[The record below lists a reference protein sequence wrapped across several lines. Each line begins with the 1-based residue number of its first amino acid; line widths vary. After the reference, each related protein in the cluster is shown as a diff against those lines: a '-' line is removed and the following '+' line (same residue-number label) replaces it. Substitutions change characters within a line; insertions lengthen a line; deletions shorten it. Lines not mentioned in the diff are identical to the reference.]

1 MFNLDVFQR
10 FKVSGL
16 FLLQFYKITTGTLLT
31 LFIPQKCE
39 TFDLVTN
46 TTDTYQC
53 SLEDNYHND
62 DNYFQKTL
70 YWNILTMNLFLFT
83 YFLELKRE
91 NWAIEYLDIDHDKPD
106 NALKETIRKY
116 PELDKKMDRMNL
128 YYQSIV
134 KICIFSYFTN
144 ILLMLKILNERY
156 YSSSTTSCFISFSLL
171 VFMKLYNSYHV
182 ANVSVKDDK
191 ILSAY
196 LNEPVSFN
204 ILDKDHSQP

>member
-1 MFNLDVFQR
+1 MLNIDILQR
-10 FKVSGL
+10 LKVCGL
-16 FLLQFYKITTGTLLT
+16 FFLQFYKITTGTLLT

-39 TFDLVTN
+39 NNLINSTEI
-46 TTDTYQC
+46 YQC
-53 SLEDNYHND
+53 SIIDNYENN

-70 YWNILTMNLFLFT
+70 YWNIITMNLFLFT

-106 NALKETIRKY
+106 NALKETIKKY
-116 PELDKKMDRMNL
+116 PELDKKMDQIN
-128 YYQSIV
+128 YYYYSII
-134 KICIFSYFTN
+134 KICIFSYFIN
-144 ILLMLKILNERY
+144 LLLSIKIINERY

-171 VFMKLYNSYHV
+171 VLMKLYNSFHV
-182 ANVSVKDDK
+182 AKLSVKEDK

-204 ILDKDHSQP
+204 ILDKDHYNP

>member
-1 MFNLDVFQR
+1 MFNIDFLQR
-10 FKVSGL
+10 FKVTGL

-39 TFDLVTN
+39 NYLTN
-46 TTDTYQC
+46 NITDVYQC
-53 SLEDNYHND
+53 SIIDNYGND

-91 NWAIEYLDIDHDKPD
+91 NWSIEYLDVDHDKPD
-106 NALKETIRKY
+106 NALKEIIRKY
-116 PELDKKMDRMNL
+116 PELDKKMDRIN
-128 YYQSIV
+128 YYYYSII
-134 KICIFSYFTN
+134 KMCIFSYFIN
-144 ILLMLKILNERY
+144 IVLMLKILNERY
-156 YSSSTTSCFISFSLL
+156 YSSSTTSCFVSFSLL
-171 VFMKLYNSYHV
+171 VLMKLYNSFYV
-182 ANVSVKDDK
+182 AKLSVKEDK

-204 ILDKDHSQP
+204 ILDKDHYNP